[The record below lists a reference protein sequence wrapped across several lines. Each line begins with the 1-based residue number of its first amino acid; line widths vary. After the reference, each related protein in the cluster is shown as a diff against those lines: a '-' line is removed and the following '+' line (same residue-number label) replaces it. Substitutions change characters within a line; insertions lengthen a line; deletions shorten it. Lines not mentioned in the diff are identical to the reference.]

1 MSKPVVEIK
10 VRAVAATS
18 GGCAVFLGNEDKV
31 FVMFVDQSVGTAIT
45 MFMQDTPK
53 ERPLTH
59 DLVANILR
67 ALGAKIERVIVNDL
81 QGGTYYARL
90 VLSAENELQQKKV
103 IEIDARPS
111 DCIAMA
117 TQQSAP
123 IFVSLDVWAEVEDM
137 TEVLR
142 KLQQEGPDMEQSD
155 EEAAFFWRGDFC
167 DVQRRDYGGGS
178 DAEAAEQAEHH
189 EDINA
194 LR

>member
-1 MSKPVVEIK
+1 MSKPVVEVQI
-10 VRAVAATS
+10 RGLAATS

-31 FVMFVDQSVGTAIT
+31 FVMFVDQSVGMAIT
-45 MFMQDTPK
+45 MFMQGMKK

-59 DLVANILR
+59 DLIANILR

-81 QGGTYYARL
+81 KRGTYFARL
-90 VLSAENELQQKKV
+90 VLSAENESQQKKI

-123 IFVSLDVWAEVEDM
+123 IFVSLDVWDEVEDM

-155 EEAAFFWRGDFC
+155 EKEE
-167 DVQRRDYGGGS
+167 S
-178 DAEAAEQAEHH
+178 
-189 EDINA
+189 
-194 LR
+194 